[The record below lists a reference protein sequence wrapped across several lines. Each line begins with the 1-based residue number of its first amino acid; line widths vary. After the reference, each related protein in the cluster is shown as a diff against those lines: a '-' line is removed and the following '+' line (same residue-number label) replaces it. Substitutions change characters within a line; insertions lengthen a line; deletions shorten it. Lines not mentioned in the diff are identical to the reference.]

1 MMFAV
6 VARFRNGRF
15 ELLGFRSTQEEIESG
30 IDSYIRKHGA
40 DYLGDAGVQFDVE
53 LAA

>member
-6 VARFRNGRF
+6 IARFKNGRF
-15 ELLGFRSTQEEIESG
+15 YLLGFRTSQEEIDSL
-30 IDSYIRKHGA
+30 IDSYISKYGA
-40 DYLGDAGVQFDVE
+40 EYLGDAGVQFDVE